1 MKDAISES
9 KVKSKGFP
17 TLQRKDELSKAVSD
31 MGFIVSDNEGRGN
44 CLFHALSEQLK
55 NGEKDLIPHDVV
67 RETLVQYL
75 RDNPKMVSF
84 VWCLY

>member
-1 MKDAISES
+1 MKDAISGS
-9 KVKSKGFP
+9 KVKSKEFP
-17 TLQRKDELSKAVSD
+17 TLKLKDELSKAVSD
-31 MGFIVSDNEGRGN
+31 MDFIVSDNEGKGN

-55 NGEKDLIPHDVV
+55 NGEKDPIPHDVV

-84 VWCLY
+84 VGFF